1 MIQTPDISTLTNV
14 LGLLFSLSA
23 MAIVATAA
31 RPLAGIVRRGM
42 MSMLWGLALIAVSFL
57 ITIFGLGDHTQMT
70 LLALG
75 MVMILVASHQ
85 LFKLYQ
91 PDGREK

>member
-1 MIQTPDISTLTNV
+1 MIQTPDISMLTNV
-14 LGLLFSLSA
+14 LGLFFSLSA

-42 MSMLWGLALIAVSFL
+42 MSMLLGLFLIAMSFL
-57 ITIFGLGDHTQMT
+57 STIFGLGEHVQMV
-70 LLALG
+70 LLSLG

-85 LFKLYQ
+85 LFRLYQ
-91 PDGREK
+91 PDGHV